1 MTPVDPASLADSP
14 LLAAIAWFYL
24 ASNSIR
30 IVTYMPQI
38 IAVWRCTDGA
48 RAISLLAWGSWALS
62 HLSGVIYGVLVLHD
76 TFFVV
81 ITVINLWGCSS
92 VTGIAAMHRW
102 RWHHKG
108 APAGTRPVS
117 QAAPTPSARAPRL
130 GALRSVFGWARVLPL
145 LVAAGAGALVAGL
158 WLPLQRP
165 PSTAGGATAA
175 MATPL
180 RHAALPPLPELRANA
195 AMGQPYAAADLID
208 LLLARYDADGDPQ
221 ALFEAMLLLDRNWD
235 QPQVLAS
242 GVIQQVV
249 QERCPA
255 ERLLR
260 HFWICDQG
268 E

>member
-145 LVAAGAGALVAGL
+145 LVAAGAGGDDAG
-158 WLPLQRP
+158 
-165 PSTAGGATAA
+165 
-175 MATPL
+175 
-180 RHAALPPLPELRANA
+180 
-195 AMGQPYAAADLID
+195 
-208 LLLARYDADGDPQ
+208 ARVFTDHVIG
-221 ALFEAMLLLDRNWD
+221 WK
-235 QPQVLAS
+235 VS
-242 GVIQQVV
+242 GY
-249 QERCPA
+249 R
-255 ERLLR
+255 
-260 HFWICDQG
+260 FG
-268 E
+268 